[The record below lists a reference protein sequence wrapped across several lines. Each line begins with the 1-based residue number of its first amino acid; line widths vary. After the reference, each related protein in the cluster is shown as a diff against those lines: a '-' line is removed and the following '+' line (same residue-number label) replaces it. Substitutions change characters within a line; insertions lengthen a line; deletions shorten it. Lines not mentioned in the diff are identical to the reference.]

1 MIREG
6 FRLKITIDKKKSNL
20 FNLAP
25 MLALSIS
32 KKTFSS
38 EVLLDTESLLED
50 YNNDENGLFL
60 NIDSRIRYLQSR
72 NVIDG
77 YATSYDYYDDDE
89 DKYKEADTIKS
100 TEQFRILQKTITN
113 TIFKKHTVRAD
124 AYNFTSSHNDMNF
137 YLFKIYFIPKLTT
150 NLPVE
155 DKSEKKSIRNLYK
168 KNSLNMFAEDKGIDK
183 SFFKS
188 LKLNSASEVT
198 TKPKSDING
207 PIMTHLAGQNNQ
219 LILSTD
225 TDQISKS
232 FTNNNQTPNDKRLN
246 SESPNYSYSILEK
259 IKTFRE
265 TLLTDKMVI
274 QKTGFHCIQT
284 QFVFLIVILISLMA
298 GDFAN
303 NIILINYANPLFN
316 TLIAYSERRDYMTNL
331 VSNTLW
337 HMTVINSI
345 EFPNTIPDYNITNAN
360 MLAIIESDIQSL
372 RGQQS
377 FLEDQSVHI
386 KEILT
391 EYNAY
396 ILLKYV
402 NYNKD
407 RYPEI
412 SDIYLANAFENFFG
426 DIVKYFFI
434 TNYTLE
440 NSDRIFYILNPEGY
454 LQTPYLRMSDLER
467 RFIEILENGISLI
480 NRSDMNNFYLID
492 YFNNYHYEMKNVSV
506 ILSGSSIFLTMLFC
520 IVIITSFMKLFKAQ
534 DNILEILTKIDY
546 PCGVKVIAIC
556 DKFLDL
562 VNNNNNEQIGKY
574 DKFYSKFITIALLNL

>member
-1 MIREG
+1 
-6 FRLKITIDKKKSNL
+6 
-20 FNLAP
+20 
-25 MLALSIS
+25 
-32 KKTFSS
+32 
-38 EVLLDTESLLED
+38 
-50 YNNDENGLFL
+50 
-60 NIDSRIRYLQSR
+60 
-72 NVIDG
+72 
-77 YATSYDYYDDDE
+77 
-89 DKYKEADTIKS
+89 
-100 TEQFRILQKTITN
+100 
-113 TIFKKHTVRAD
+113 
-124 AYNFTSSHNDMNF
+124 
-137 YLFKIYFIPKLTT
+137 
-150 NLPVE
+150 
-155 DKSEKKSIRNLYK
+155 
-168 KNSLNMFAEDKGIDK
+168 
-183 SFFKS
+183 
-188 LKLNSASEVT
+188 
-198 TKPKSDING
+198 
-207 PIMTHLAGQNNQ
+207 
-219 LILSTD
+219 
-225 TDQISKS
+225 
-232 FTNNNQTPNDKRLN
+232 
-246 SESPNYSYSILEK
+246 
-259 IKTFRE
+259 
-265 TLLTDKMVI
+265 
-274 QKTGFHCIQT
+274 
-284 QFVFLIVILISLMA
+284 MA